1 MVDWI
6 IVSSWLIEG
15 MIVACFVIAGYY
27 IATRLF
33 GKKPDTSQQ
42 IEDTVDRQA
51 FTEAD
56 TVPVQTIPQTELPTL
71 SIQQALT
78 APLESDLSAGYPPV
92 RYAFDFKEDDQLTI
106 VLEMPVSMLEH
117 DSDLAEVWVDTIG
130 KAQIERQNMY
140 RGGQHSPGLSPAP
153 ESVYGNTESNRT
165 DDLHDQL
172 DAVLNRLQHA
182 ATRRQDLRTSLSE
195 SFAEPEQER

>member
-15 MIVACFVIAGYY
+15 VIVACFVIAGYY

-42 IEDTVDRQA
+42 IEDTADRQA

-56 TVPVQTIPQTELPTL
+56 TVPVQTISQTEPPTL

-78 APLESDLSAGYPPV
+78 APLESDQSVGYPPV
-92 RYAFDFKEDDQLTI
+92 RYAFDFNEDDQLSI

-130 KAQIERQNMY
+130 WAQIEHKNRL
-140 RGGQHSPGLSPAP
+140 QHRERPIAPSPMSGPVYSNE
-153 ESVYGNTESNRT
+153 ESERT
-165 DDLHDQL
+165 YDLQDQL
-172 DAVLNRLQHA
+172 DAVLIRLQQA
-182 ATRRQDLRTSLSE
+182 ATRRQYLRTSLNE
-195 SFAEPEQER
+195 SFAEPE